1 MRKQFVAFCLA
12 FIVLF
17 SWGGQTQA
25 TAADTVRVAVLAT
38 GTFSWELAV
47 VKAYGLDRAS
57 GIRLEVTDLASPE
70 AGKVA
75 LMGGAADVIISDWLW
90 TARERS
96 LGNMLTFYPYSS
108 ALGSVVVAPKTSI
121 RSIADLSGKRLG
133 VAGGPLDKSWLMLQ
147 AAAQLSGIDLKTS
160 AKLVYGAPPLLA
172 KKLEQGELD
181 ATLEFW
187 NFAAILADKGMVRV
201 IKMTDIEKALGAKG
215 KVAATGYVFSDAF
228 AAQHADLIARFL
240 TMMRKAKGMIVSSD
254 AAFAKIKPLFH
265 GADESLSE
273 DYRKEYSEGVPVRP
287 IAAEEADAKI
297 IFKALIKAGG
307 AKLIGK
313 AVELPR
319 GTFYHGD
326 AGPGAP

>member
-1 MRKQFVAFCLA
+1 MNRLLAAFCLA
-12 FIVLF
+12 LLALL
-17 SWGGQTQA
+17 SPMNPQQA
-25 TAADTVRVAVLAT
+25 YADDNLRVAVLAT

-47 VKAYGLDRAS
+47 VQAYGLDHAA
-57 GIRLEVTDLASPE
+57 GIHLDVIKLASPE
-70 AGKVA
+70 AGKIA
-75 LMGGAADVIISDWLW
+75 LAGGEADIIVSDWLW
-90 TARERS
+90 VARERS

-108 ALGSVVVAPKTSI
+108 ALGAVMAAPKTAI
-121 RSIADLSGKRLG
+121 RSIADLSGKSLG

-147 AAAQLSGIDLKTS
+147 AAAQRNGIDLKTS
-160 AKLVYGAPPLLA
+160 ARPVYGAPPLLA

-201 IKMTDIEKALGAKG
+201 INMADVEKALGAKG
-215 KVAATGYVFSDAF
+215 KVSATGYVFSDAF
-228 AAQHADLIARFL
+228 AAGHAKLMARFL
-240 TMMRKAKGMIVSSD
+240 TMMRKAKRLIVTSD

-265 GADESLSE
+265 GADERLSK
-273 DYRKEYSEGVPVRP
+273 DYRKEYGEGIPVRP
-287 IAAEEADAKI
+287 IAAEEADAKV
-297 IFKALIKAGG
+297 IFKALVKAGG

-313 AVELPR
+313 AVELPA